1 MQKLTTLLFLA
12 LTLSNTYAQ
21 GNSDNESA
29 GLTSLIEQGGFSLTV
44 LLIISFFCLTLSIYL
59 LMTIRLELIA
69 PTDFITEAE
78 KVADTHDF
86 EALKAICRKEKTPAA
101 EVIGAAAIEL
111 DLNPESSYQ
120 IIRDAVEDEGNRQA
134 NAIWQKV
141 QYLMDIAVIAPM
153 IGLLGTVIG
162 MRDSFTGI
170 QNGFGQVKPMNL
182 ASGIG
187 KALITTAAGLILG
200 ITAMIIHAYFRG
212 RVNRILSEMES
223 RCGRVLRTFASKNK

>member
-1 MQKLTTLLFLA
+1 MNKLKNFII
-12 LTLSNTYAQ
+12 LSIFSLSSSYAQ
-21 GNSDNESA
+21 GNEEA
-29 GLTSLIEQGGFSLTV
+29 TGLTSLIEQGGFSLTV
-44 LLIISFFCLTLSIYL
+44 LIIISFFCLSLSIYL
-59 LMTIRLELIA
+59 FMTIRLELIA

-86 EALKAICRKEKTPAA
+86 EALKAICRKGKTPAA

-182 ASGIG
+182 AGGIG
-187 KALITTAAGLILG
+187 KAMITTAAGLILG